1 MSNLREDFAV
11 LDETNHKKMA
21 AAVKAAMDADFK
33 VEEKSLNDAERT
45 FKRKSIAHFV
55 KAKLSLEELRQGGAA
70 ASDTP
75 APDPA
80 DTVSEPPGDAQMAVD
95 VVQAPSGVEAEEDM
109 NALKSLLED
118 DPQTEGSAESEAAA
132 QASSANAVPENQTQI
147 SAPELEQEKN
157 AAYDEGFAAGRAAAL
172 SELEEQR
179 LEQLDV
185 LKSIAER
192 LQNEAAFDFDNV
204 SQKVLETV
212 YNLSS
217 ERCGLGLDAN
227 PEGFLAHVQKKLDQV
242 QLLAGHKKVFF
253 NVEDLKSL
261 QKFDEFEGI
270 FNGVEVH
277 QDRELKRGDVIVKV
291 GGVEI
296 RDAPFS
302 DFAKQSADE

>member
-1 MSNLREDFAV
+1 MSNVREDFAV
-11 LDETNHKKMA
+11 LDEANHKKMA

-33 VEEKSLNDAERT
+33 VEEKSLNNAERT

-80 DTVSEPPGDAQMAVD
+80 DTVSELPGDAQMAVD
-95 VVQAPSGVEAEEDM
+95 VVQAASGVEAEEDM

-118 DPQTEGSAESEAAA
+118 DPQTERSADSEAVA

-242 QLLAGHKKVFF
+242 QLLADHKKVFF
-253 NVEDLKSL
+253 NAEDLKSL

-296 RDAPFS
+296 RDTPFS

>member
-1 MSNLREDFAV
+1 MSNVREDFAV

-21 AAVKAAMDADFK
+21 VAVKAAMDADFK
-33 VEEKSLNDAERT
+33 VEEKSLNDAERE

-55 KAKLSLEELRQGGAA
+55 KAKFSLEELRQSGAA

-95 VVQAPSGVEAEEDM
+95 VVQAASGVEAEEDM

-118 DPQTEGSAESEAAA
+118 DPQTEGSAESEAVA

-147 SAPELEQEKN
+147 SPPELEQEKN

-242 QLLAGHKKVFF
+242 QLLADHKKVFF
-253 NVEDLKSL
+253 NAEDLKSL

-270 FNGVEVH
+270 FNDVEVH

-296 RDAPFS
+296 RDTPFS

>member
-1 MSNLREDFAV
+1 MSNVREDFAV

-80 DTVSEPPGDAQMAVD
+80 DTVSEPPGDAKMAVD
-95 VVQAPSGVEAEEDM
+95 VVQAASGVEAEEDM

-118 DPQTEGSAESEAAA
+118 DPQTEGSAESEAVA

-192 LQNEAAFDFDNV
+192 LQNEAAFDFENV

-242 QLLAGHKKVFF
+242 QLLADHKKVFF
-253 NVEDLKSL
+253 NAEDLKSL

-296 RDAPFS
+296 RDTPFS

>member
-1 MSNLREDFAV
+1 MSNVREDFAV

-33 VEEKSLNDAERT
+33 VEEKSLNDAERK

-55 KAKLSLEELRQGGAA
+55 KAKLSLKELRQSGAA

-95 VVQAPSGVEAEEDM
+95 VVQAASGVEAEEDM

-118 DPQTEGSAESEAAA
+118 DPQTEGSAASEAVA
-132 QASSANAVPENQTQI
+132 QASSTNAVPENQTQI
-147 SAPELEQEKN
+147 SAPEIEQEKN

-242 QLLAGHKKVFF
+242 QLLADHKKVFF
-253 NVEDLKSL
+253 NAEDLKSL

-296 RDAPFS
+296 RDTPFS

>member
-1 MSNLREDFAV
+1 MSNVNEDFAI
-11 LDETNHKKMA
+11 LDKTNHKKMA

-55 KAKLSLEELRQGGAA
+55 KAKLSLKELRQGGADA
-70 ASDTP
+70 TDMP

-80 DTVSEPPGDAQMAVD
+80 DTLSELEGDAHMAVD
-95 VVQAPSGVEAEEDM
+95 AGQTVSGFEAAEDM
-109 NALKSLLED
+109 EALTSLLEED
-118 DPQTEGSAESEAAA
+118 LQTEGAAETEASA
-132 QASSANAVPENQTQI
+132 QASAASAGPENQTQTP
-147 SAPELEQEKN
+147 APEFEQEKN
-157 AAYDEGFAAGRAAAL
+157 AVYDEGFAAGRAAAL

-179 LEQLDV
+179 LEQLGV
-185 LKSIAER
+185 LKSIADR
-192 LQNEAAFDFDNV
+192 LQNEAAFDFENI

-242 QLLAGHKKVFF
+242 QLLADHKKVFF
-253 NVEDLKSL
+253 NAEDLESL

-277 QDRELKRGDVIVKV
+277 QDRALKRGDVIVKV

-296 RDAPFS
+296 RDTPFS
-302 DFAKQSADE
+302 DFEKKSVDE

>member
-1 MSNLREDFAV
+1 MSNVREDFAV

-95 VVQAPSGVEAEEDM
+95 VVQAASGVEAEEDM

-118 DPQTEGSAESEAAA
+118 DPQTEGSAESEAVA

-242 QLLAGHKKVFF
+242 QLLADHKKVFF
-253 NVEDLKSL
+253 NAEDLKSL

-277 QDRELKRGDVIVKV
+277 QDRELKRGDVTVKV

-296 RDAPFS
+296 RDTPFS

>member
-1 MSNLREDFAV
+1 MSNVREDFAV

-80 DTVSEPPGDAQMAVD
+80 DTVSEQPGDAQMAVD
-95 VVQAPSGVEAEEDM
+95 VVQAASGVEAEEDM

-118 DPQTEGSAESEAAA
+118 DPQTEGSAESEAVV

-147 SAPELEQEKN
+147 SVPELEQEKN

-179 LEQLDV
+179 LEQLGV

-242 QLLAGHKKVFF
+242 QLLADHKKVFF
-253 NVEDLKSL
+253 NAEDLKSL

-296 RDAPFS
+296 RDTPFS

>member
-1 MSNLREDFAV
+1 MSNVSEDFAV
-11 LDETNHKKMA
+11 LDKTNHKKMA

-75 APDPA
+75 GPDPDA
-80 DTVSEPPGDAQMAVD
+80 LSEPQGDAQMAVD
-95 VVQAPSGVEAEEDM
+95 AGQAASGVEAAEDM
-109 NALKSLLED
+109 DALTSLLEE
-118 DPQTEGSAESEAAA
+118 DPQTEVAAEAGAGEQASAASAE
-132 QASSANAVPENQTQI
+132 PENQTQM
-147 SAPELEQEKN
+147 SSPELEQEKN
-157 AAYDEGFAAGRAAAL
+157 AAYEEGFAAGRAAAL

-179 LEQLDV
+179 LEQLGV
-185 LKSIAER
+185 LKSIADR
-192 LQNEAAFDFDNV
+192 LQNEAAFDFENV

-242 QLLAGHKKVFF
+242 QLLADHKRVFF
-253 NVEDLKSL
+253 NAEDLESL

-270 FNGVEVH
+270 FNGVDVH

-296 RDAPFS
+296 RDTPFS
-302 DFAKQSADE
+302 DFEKQSVDE